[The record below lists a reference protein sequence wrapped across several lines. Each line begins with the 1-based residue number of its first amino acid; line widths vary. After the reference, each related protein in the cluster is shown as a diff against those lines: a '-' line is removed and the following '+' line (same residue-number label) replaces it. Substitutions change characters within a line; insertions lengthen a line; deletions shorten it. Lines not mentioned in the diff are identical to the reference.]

1 MPRRPGVV
9 LEDILDTI
17 SLVESAIGA
26 KDRAAF
32 AADLFLQRG
41 VERSLEII
49 SEAVRHLPEAIL
61 AKRPEIAWTDIR
73 SIGNLIRHEYWRVD
87 PDILWAVITDDLPP
101 LRMAIEAMLKRVDE

>member
-1 MPRRPGVV
+1 MPRRTSVV
-9 LEDILDTI
+9 LEDILATI
-17 SLVESAIGA
+17 SLVENVMGT

-61 AKRPEIAWTDIR
+61 ATRPEIAWADIR

-87 PDILWAVITDDLPP
+87 PDILWAVITDDLPA
-101 LRMAIEAMLKRVDE
+101 LRMAIDAMLRRIEE

>member
-1 MPRRPGVV
+1 MARRIDVV
-9 LEDILDTI
+9 LEDIRDAI
-17 SLVESAIGA
+17 DLVETAIGT

-32 AADLFLQRG
+32 VVDLFLQRG

-61 AKRPEIAWTDIR
+61 ATRPEIAWADIR

-87 PDILWAVITDDLPP
+87 ADILWAVVTDDLPP
-101 LRMAIEAMLKRVDE
+101 LRGAIEALLKHEGE